1 MTTVILAEK
10 PKQAG
15 SYAKAFRSSE
25 RRQGYFAVNDPILSD
40 DAVITYGFG
49 HLVELAM
56 PAYYPEYKEK
66 GSKMS
71 LAHLPIYPDKFHY
84 EVREDSSDQFYIVK
98 GLLEKADTIVIAT
111 DCDREGENI
120 A

>member
-1 MTTVILAEK
+1 MEEEMTTVVLAEK

-15 SYAKAFRSSE
+15 SYAKAFRTSE
-25 RRQGYFAVNDPILSD
+25 RRQGYFAVSDPILPD
-40 DAVITYGFG
+40 DTVITYGFG

-71 LAHLPIYPDKFHY
+71 LAHLPIYPERFHY
-84 EVREDSSDQFYIVK
+84 EVREDSSEQFYIVK
-98 GLLEKADTIVIAT
+98 ELIEY
-111 DCDREGENI
+111 DRDRY
-120 A
+120 